1 MEIPWTT
8 KAVEVKCVPSTATV
22 EGLSTSSTLQW
33 HINSASQAFTDFRR
47 MTAEQIETF
56 SNAPRVRAGS

>member
-8 KAVEVKCVPSTATV
+8 KAVEFKCVPSVATV

-33 HINSASQAFTDFRR
+33 HIHSASQALTDFRR
-47 MTAEQIETF
+47 MTAEQIRTYRR
-56 SNAPRVRAGS
+56 ARGVRARS